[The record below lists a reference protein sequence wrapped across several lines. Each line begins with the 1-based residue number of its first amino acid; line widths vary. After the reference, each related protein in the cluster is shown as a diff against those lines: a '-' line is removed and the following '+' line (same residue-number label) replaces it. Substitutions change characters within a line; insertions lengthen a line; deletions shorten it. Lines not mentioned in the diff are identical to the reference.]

1 LQAFHKFKN
10 TSSLPH
16 LLPNPGSKVPKR
28 KHAQTPIPP
37 SPPPRNAPNKYIN
50 NTYPSE
56 IRKLQQQQ
64 KWYIKKLQHEGNKTL
79 IERATLKNRQ
89 NGIY

>member
-1 LQAFHKFKN
+1 MTFLILHLLQAFHKFKN
-10 TSSLPH
+10 TSSLPL

-28 KHAQTPIPP
+28 KHAHTLH
-37 SPPPRNAPNKYIN
+37 PPPPKETQQINKEI

-64 KWYIKKLQHEGNKTL
+64 KWY
-79 IERATLKNRQ
+79 
-89 NGIY
+89 